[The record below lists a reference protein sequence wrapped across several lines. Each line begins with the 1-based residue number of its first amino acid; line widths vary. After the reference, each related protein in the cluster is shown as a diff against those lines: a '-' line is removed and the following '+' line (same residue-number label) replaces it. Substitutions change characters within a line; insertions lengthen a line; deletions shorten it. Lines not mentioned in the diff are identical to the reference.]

1 MLGKVLSMVLGG
13 ANNPWK
19 PKSQEQFDAMVA
31 DKDKIGN
38 YVEYAG
44 KTYRIE
50 AAHFEGAFKVGETYR
65 TVYFDTTKTP
75 YSYVGASDE
84 TTVFVE
90 GINKTLGIKYLMVD
104 DNRCSEDFFTIKLKR
119 GLVYAYYTDGTG
131 RAIIGVDK
139 NGYSAVYD
147 DGLVA
152 YSNKWY
158 TENMGEGGSVSFEED
173 FTPTMVLSS
182 LYTWNSYIAYPK
194 FVPQYARRYYPLSA
208 LSTPASA
215 SDIKKGKQAY
225 DETGSRITGTHEEPQ
240 NPWAPA
246 TEAEYK
252 KLLVPSNV
260 GNFFDYDN
268 KITRLKNLSVSDSLA
283 LGDSITGLY
292 FDTTKTP
299 TVPDFSSGYEEGNE
313 MRLKYLFKT
322 STMSEGPVPYCG
334 LFWYYAE
341 DAGKTFIALAYAA
354 SNGSIKYVYGAP
366 EADSEMTWL
375 LSMNE
380 GGDPTGFTLS
390 TAETIT
396 SLNSDTNWNGVYVF
410 KNKVVDVAE
419 YAEVG
424 GETTGAYTVKVIDYD
439 GTVLLEQKGN
449 AGDVIELPTAP
460 THDRLV
466 FQEWSASVAVSN
478 NKVTIADNDIMVGA
492 VYTTTSGKNEFDITL
507 TKVTGLSVTLNMDGT
522 KDWGDGTSDTETT
535 HTYTAYG
542 DYTILCDGTKMT
554 TSSSAGLFGQSS
566 NANNDYCTRLR
577 FAGVTSIGS
586 YACYKCYSLTS
597 ITIPNSVTSIGDY
610 AYYYCY
616 SLTSVTIPKGVTSIG
631 ANAFVGTFLTDIT
644 IPNSVTSIGDYAF
657 VGTSLTNITIP
668 NSVTSIGDYAFR
680 SCRSLTSITIP
691 SSVTSIRSSAF
702 RDCYSL
708 TSITIPSSV
717 TSIRDYACFN
727 CCSLTDITIPN
738 GVKSIGASAFKDCYS
753 LTNITIPNSVTSI
766 ESDAFSGCRSLTS
779 ITIPSSVKSIR
790 GYAFGF
796 CSSLTRCDFS
806 RHTSV
811 PTLVNTGTF
820 ANINAI
826 CKIIVPDNLYDRW
839 IAASNWSTYADY
851 IYKASEVQN

>member
-1 MLGKVLSMVLGG
+1 MLGKVLSVVMGS

-19 PKSQEQFDAMVA
+19 PTTQEEYNAMVA

-38 YVEYAG
+38 YVEYTG

-50 AAHFEGAFKVGETYR
+50 PEYFSGSFAVGDTYR

-131 RAIIGVDK
+131 RAIIDVDK
-139 NGYSAVYD
+139 NGYSPVYD
-147 DGLVA
+147 DGLIV

-158 TENMGEGGSVSFEED
+158 TEDMGEGGSVSFEED
-173 FTPTMVLSS
+173 FTPTTVLGS
-182 LYTWNSYIAYPK
+182 LYTWNGYIAYPK
-194 FVPQYARRYYPLSA
+194 FIPQYARRYYPLSA

-313 MRLKYLFKT
+313 LRLKYLFKT
-322 STMSEGPVPYCG
+322 STMSEGSVPYCG

-424 GETTGAYTVKVIDYD
+424 GETTGTYTVKVIDYD
-439 GTVLLEQKGN
+439 GTVLLEKKGN

-478 NKVTIADNDIMVGA
+478 NKVTITDNDIMVGA
-492 VYTTTSGKNEFDITL
+492 IYTTASGKNEFDITL
-507 TKVTGLSVTLNMDGT
+507 TKAVGLSVTLYMDGT
-522 KDWGDGTSDTETT
+522 KDWGDGTSDTATT
-535 HTYTAYG
+535 HTYMAYG
-542 DYTILCDGTKMT
+542 DYTIKCDGTTITREGM
-554 TSSSAGLFGQSS
+554 FGQSS
-566 NANNDYCTRLR
+566 SSLNYYLRKVRLAVIENIKERAFYDCYSLTNATLSNV
-577 FAGVTSIGS
+577 VTSIG
-586 YACYKCYSLTS
+586 YQAFYSCAKLTNV
-597 ITIPNSVTSIGDY
+597 TIPNSVTSIG
-610 AYYYCY
+610 AEVFEYCLELT
-616 SLTSVTIPKGVTSIG
+616 SITIPDGVTSVISRSTFLSCSGLTSVTIPDSVTSIGENAFNNCTGLTSVTVPGGVTSIG
-631 ANAFVGTFLTDIT
+631 ASAFRGCNGLTNINIPDSVTSIYNSAFYNCNKLTSITIPNNVTSITKEAFYSCAKLTNVT
-644 IPNSVTSIGDYAF
+644 IPNSVTSIGASAF
-657 VGTSLTNITIP
+657 FSCRRLISVTMGGG
-668 NSVTSIGDYAFR
+668 VTSIG
-680 SCRSLTSITIP
+680 
-691 SSVTSIRSSAF
+691 
-702 RDCYSL
+702 
-708 TSITIPSSV
+708 
-717 TSIRDYACFN
+717 N
-727 CCSLTDITIPN
+727 
-738 GVKSIGASAFKDCYS
+738 
-753 LTNITIPNSVTSI
+753 
-766 ESDAFSGCRSLTS
+766 DAFYGCS
-779 ITIPSSVKSIR
+779 IME
-790 GYAFGF
+790 YN
-796 CSSLTRCDFS
+796 FS
-806 RHTSV
+806 QSTSV
-811 PTLVNTGTF
+811 PTLGNSLG
-820 ANINAI
+820 INSI
-826 CKIIVPDNLYDRW
+826 GKIIVPDSLYDEW
-839 IAASNWSTYADY
+839 IAASNWSTYANY

>member
-1 MLGKVLSMVLGG
+1 MLGKVLSMVMGG

-19 PKSQEQFDAMVA
+19 PTTQEEYNAMVA

-50 AAHFEGAFKVGETYR
+50 AAYFEGAFKVGETYR

-131 RAIIGVDK
+131 RAIIDVDK

-147 DGLVA
+147 DGLIA
-152 YSNKWY
+152 YSNKWH

-173 FTPTMVLSS
+173 FTPTTVLSS

-194 FVPQYARRYYPLSA
+194 LVPQYARRYYPLSA

-268 KITRLKNLSVSDSLA
+268 KITRLKTLSVSDSLA

-299 TVPDFSSGYEEGNE
+299 TVPDFSSGYEGGNE

-322 STMSEGPVPYCG
+322 STMSEGPFPYCG

-439 GTVLLEQKGN
+439 GTVLLEKKGN
-449 AGDVIELPTAP
+449 AGDVIALPTAP

-492 VYTTTSGKNEFDITL
+492 VYTTASGQNEFDITL
-507 TKVTGLSVTLNMDGT
+507 TKVTGLSITLNMNGT
-522 KDWGDGTSDTETT
+522 KDWGDGTSDTATS
-535 HTYTAYG
+535 HIYTAYG
-542 DYTILCDGTKMT
+542 DYTIKCNGTTMT

-566 NANNDYCTRLR
+566 EAINYYCTRAR
-577 FAGVTSIGS
+577 FVGVTNIEQYAFQYCNSLTSVTIPHSVTKIGDNAFETCSALTSVTIPHSVTEIGS
-586 YACYKCYSLTS
+586 YAFQ
-597 ITIPNSVTSIGDY
+597 
-610 AYYYCY
+610 YCY
-616 SLTSVTIPKGVTSIG
+616 SLTSVTIPDGVTSTG
-631 ANAFVGTFLTDIT
+631 FRAFHYCSALTSVT
-644 IPNSVTSIGDYAF
+644 IPHSVTEID
-657 VGTSLTNITIP
+657 TSSFDT
-668 NSVTSIGDYAFR
+668 
-680 SCRSLTSITIP
+680 
-691 SSVTSIRSSAF
+691 
-702 RDCYSL
+702 CYSL
-708 TSITIPSSV
+708 TSVTIPHSV
-717 TSIRDYACFN
+717 TKIR
-727 CCSLTDITIPN
+727 S
-738 GVKSIGASAFKDCYS
+738 
-753 LTNITIPNSVTSI
+753 
-766 ESDAFSGCRSLTS
+766 
-779 ITIPSSVKSIR
+779 
-790 GYAFGF
+790 YAFQYCF
-796 CSSLTRCDFS
+796 SSTRYDFS
-806 RHTSV
+806 QHTSV
-811 PTLVNTGTF
+811 PTLSSTDAF
-820 ANINAI
+820 SNINAI
-826 CKIIVPDNLYDRW
+826 CKIIVPDSLYDEW

>member
-1 MLGKVLSMVLGG
+1 MLGKVLSMVIGG

-152 YSNKWY
+152 YSNKWH

-396 SLNSDTNWNGVYVF
+396 SLNSDTNWNGAYVF

-566 NANNDYCTRLR
+566 GANNDYCTRLI

-610 AYYYCY
+610 A
-616 SLTSVTIPKGVTSIG
+616 
-631 ANAFVGTFLTDIT
+631 
-644 IPNSVTSIGDYAF
+644 
-657 VGTSLTNITIP
+657 
-668 NSVTSIGDYAFR
+668 FR
-680 SCRSLTSITIP
+680 SCR
-691 SSVTSIRSSAF
+691 
-702 RDCYSL
+702 SL

-738 GVKSIGASAFKDCYS
+738 GVTSIGASAFKDCYS

-779 ITIPSSVKSIR
+779 ITIPSSVRSIR

-796 CSSLTRCDFS
+796 CYSLTRCDFS

>member
-1 MLGKVLSMVLGG
+1 MLGKVLSMVIGG

-131 RAIIGVDK
+131 GAIIGVDK

-152 YSNKWY
+152 YSNKWH

-182 LYTWNSYIAYPK
+182 LYTWNNYIAYPK
-194 FVPQYARRYYPLSA
+194 FVPQRARRYYPLSA

-283 LGDSITGLY
+283 VGDSITGLY

-322 STMSEGPVPYCG
+322 STMSEGLVPYCG
-334 LFWYYAE
+334 LFWYYVE
-341 DAGKTFIALAYAA
+341 DAGKPFIALAYAA
-354 SNGSIKYVYGAP
+354 SNGSIKHVYDAS
-366 EADSEMTWL
+366 EADSGMTWV

-390 TAETIT
+390 TAETIA
-396 SLNSDTNWNGVYVF
+396 SLNSDTNWNGLYVF

-466 FQEWSASVAVSN
+466 FQEWSASCPITDGKVVIDN
-478 NKVTIADNDIMVGA
+478 NNIMVGA
-492 VYTTTSGKNEFDITL
+492 VYTTASGQNEFDITL

-522 KDWGDGTSDTETT
+522 KDWGDGTSDTNTT
-535 HTYTAYG
+535 HTYTSYG
-542 DYTILCDGTKMT
+542 DYTIKCNGTMMT
-554 TSSSAGLFGQSS
+554 ISSSEGLFGQLS
-566 NANNDYCTRLR
+566 
-577 FAGVTSIGS
+577 
-586 YACYKCYSLTS
+586 
-597 ITIPNSVTSIGDY
+597 
-610 AYYYCY
+610 
-616 SLTSVTIPKGVTSIG
+616 
-631 ANAFVGTFLTDIT
+631 
-644 IPNSVTSIGDYAF
+644 
-657 VGTSLTNITIP
+657 
-668 NSVTSIGDYAFR
+668 
-680 SCRSLTSITIP
+680 
-691 SSVTSIRSSAF
+691 
-702 RDCYSL
+702 
-708 TSITIPSSV
+708 
-717 TSIRDYACFN
+717 
-727 CCSLTDITIPN
+727 
-738 GVKSIGASAFKDCYS
+738 GVKSYYCTKARFATVTNINETSMQYCYS
-753 LTNITIPNSVTSI
+753 LTNIVISNSVTSIEASAFSSCSSLTNVVIPNGVTYIGTNAFYYCYSLKSLVIPNSVTSI
-766 ESDAFSGCRSLTS
+766 EASTFSSCGSLTNVVISNGVTSIGGNAFSYCYSLKSLVIINGVTSIGSDAFYDCRSLM
-779 ITIPSSVKSIR
+779 K
-790 GYAFGF
+790 Y
-796 CSSLTRCDFS
+796 DFS
-806 RHTSV
+806 QCTAV
-811 PTLVNTGTF
+811 PTLSNTNAL
-820 ANINAI
+820 ANINNIA
-826 CKIIVPDNLYDRW
+826 KIIVPDSLYDEW

>member
-1 MLGKVLSMVLGG
+1 MLGKVLSMVIGG

-147 DGLVA
+147 DGLAV
-152 YSNKWY
+152 YLNKWH

-173 FTPTMVLSS
+173 FTPTMVLSN

-322 STMSEGPVPYCG
+322 STMSEGLVPYCG
-334 LFWYYAE
+334 LFWYYWDAE
-341 DAGKTFIALAYAA
+341 DAGKTFIDLAYAD

-366 EADSEMTWL
+366 EADSGMTWL

-566 NANNDYCTRLR
+566 GANNDYCTRLM

-610 AYYYCY
+610 A
-616 SLTSVTIPKGVTSIG
+616 
-631 ANAFVGTFLTDIT
+631 
-644 IPNSVTSIGDYAF
+644 
-657 VGTSLTNITIP
+657 
-668 NSVTSIGDYAFR
+668 
-680 SCRSLTSITIP
+680 
-691 SSVTSIRSSAF
+691 
-702 RDCYSL
+702 
-708 TSITIPSSV
+708 
-717 TSIRDYACFN
+717 
-727 CCSLTDITIPN
+727 
-738 GVKSIGASAFKDCYS
+738 
-753 LTNITIPNSVTSI
+753 
-766 ESDAFSGCRSLTS
+766 
-779 ITIPSSVKSIR
+779 
-790 GYAFGF
+790 FGF
-796 CSSLTRCDFS
+796 CYSLTRCDFS

>member
-1 MLGKVLSMVLGG
+1 MLGKVLSVVKGS

-19 PKSQEQFDAMVA
+19 PRTQEEYNAMVA
-31 DKDKIGN
+31 DKDKLGN

-50 AAHFEGAFKVGETYR
+50 PEYFSGSFAVGDTYR
-65 TVYFDTTKTP
+65 TVYFDTTKKP
-75 YSYVGASDE
+75 YSYAGASDE
-84 TTVFVE
+84 TIFVE
-90 GINKTLGIKYLMVD
+90 KINKTLGIKYLMAD
-104 DNRCSEDFFTIKLKR
+104 DNRCSEDFYTIKLKR
-119 GLVYAYYTDGTG
+119 GLVYAYYTDGTA

-139 NGYSAVYD
+139 NGYTVFYD
-147 DGLVA
+147 DRFVF

-158 TENMGEGGSVSFEED
+158 TEAMGEDGSVYFEED
-173 FTPTMVLSS
+173 FTPTTVFSNR
-182 LYTWNSYIAYPK
+182 YTWNSYIAYPK
-194 FVPQYARRYYPLSA
+194 FVPQHARRYYPLSA

-225 DETGSRITGTHEEPQ
+225 NETGSRITGTHEEPQ

-268 KITRLKNLSVSDSLA
+268 KITRLKNLSGSGSLA

-313 MRLKYLFKT
+313 VRLKYLFKT

-341 DAGKTFIALAYAA
+341 NAGKTFIALAYAA
-354 SNGSIKYVYGAP
+354 SNGSIEYVYGAP
-366 EADSEMTWL
+366 EAESEMTWL
-375 LSMNE
+375 LGINE

-439 GTVLLEQKGN
+439 GTVLLEKKGN

-466 FQEWSASVAVSN
+466 FQEWSASVAVSD
-478 NKVTIADNDIMVGA
+478 NKVTITDNDIMVGA
-492 VYTTTSGKNEFDITL
+492 VYTTASGQNEFDITL
-507 TKVTGLSVTLNMDGT
+507 TKVTGLSITLNMNGT

-566 NANNDYCTRLR
+566 GANNDYCTRLM

-668 NSVTSIGDYAFR
+668 N
-680 SCRSLTSITIP
+680 
-691 SSVTSIRSSAF
+691 
-702 RDCYSL
+702 
-708 TSITIPSSV
+708 
-717 TSIRDYACFN
+717 
-727 CCSLTDITIPN
+727 

-753 LTNITIPNSVTSI
+753 LMNITIPNSVTSI
-766 ESDAFSGCRSLTS
+766 ESDAFSGCR
-779 ITIPSSVKSIR
+779 
-790 GYAFGF
+790 
-796 CSSLTRCDFS
+796 SLTRCDFS

>member
-1 MLGKVLSMVLGG
+1 MLGKVLSVVMGS

-19 PKSQEQFDAMVA
+19 PTTQEEYNAMVA

-50 AAHFEGAFKVGETYR
+50 PEYFSGSFAVGDTYR

-131 RAIIGVDK
+131 RAIIDVDK

-152 YSNKWY
+152 YSNKWH

-341 DAGKTFIALAYAA
+341 DTGKTFIALAYAA

-566 NANNDYCTRLR
+566 GANNDYCTRLM

-657 VGTSLTNITIP
+657 VGTSLT
-668 NSVTSIGDYAFR
+668 
-680 SCRSLTSITIP
+680 
-691 SSVTSIRSSAF
+691 
-702 RDCYSL
+702 
-708 TSITIPSSV
+708 
-717 TSIRDYACFN
+717 
-727 CCSLTDITIPN
+727 DITIPN

-779 ITIPSSVKSIR
+779 ITIPSSVRSIR

-796 CSSLTRCDFS
+796 CYSLTRCDFS

-826 CKIIVPDNLYDRW
+826 CKIIVPDNLYERW

>member
-1 MLGKVLSMVLGG
+1 MLGKVLSVVMGS

-19 PKSQEQFDAMVA
+19 PTTQEEYNAMVA

-50 AAHFEGAFKVGETYR
+50 PEYFSGSFAVGDTYR

-131 RAIIGVDK
+131 RAIIDVDK
-139 NGYSAVYD
+139 NGYSPVYD
-147 DGLVA
+147 DGLIA

-158 TENMGEGGSVSFEED
+158 TEDMGEGGSVSFEED
-173 FTPTMVLSS
+173 FTPTTVLGS
-182 LYTWNSYIAYPK
+182 LYTWNGYIAYPK

-268 KITRLKNLSVSDSLA
+268 KITRLKTLSVSDSLA
-283 LGDSITGLY
+283 VGDSITGLY

-322 STMSEGPVPYCG
+322 STMSEGSVPYCG

-341 DAGKTFIALAYAA
+341 DAGKPFIALAYAA

-380 GGDPTGFTLS
+380 GGDSTGFTLS

-424 GETTGAYTVKVIDYD
+424 GGE
-439 GTVLLEQKGN
+439 N
-449 AGDVIELPTAP
+449 
-460 THDRLV
+460 RLNQY
-466 FQEWSASVAVSN
+466 FTKTLTE
-478 NKVTIADNDIMVGA
+478 VTEEDLVGA
-492 VYTTTSGKNEFDITL
+492 TMINARGFQSFEEL
-507 TKVTGLSVTLNMDGT
+507 TQV
-522 KDWGDGTSDTETT
+522 
-535 HTYTAYG
+535 A
-542 DYTILCDGTKMT
+542 
-554 TSSSAGLFGQSS
+554 
-566 NANNDYCTRLR
+566 
-577 FAGVTSIGS
+577 
-586 YACYKCYSLTS
+586 
-597 ITIPNSVTSIGDY
+597 IPNSVTYIGSS
-610 AYYYCY
+610 AFYYCKKLKDVTFANGVTQIEY
-616 SLTSVTIPKGVTSIG
+616 EAFKDCSALTSVELPNSLTILGTGAFNGCTGLKNVIISNNILYIADYVFNECSGLTNVVIPDSASYIG
-631 ANAFVGTFLTDIT
+631 EYSFSGCSGLTDVT
-644 IPNSVTSIGDYAF
+644 IGNGVKSIGDYAF
-657 VGTSLTNITIP
+657 NVCTILTNITIP
-668 NSVTSIGDYAFR
+668 DSVTSIGKYSFQ
-680 SCRSLTSITIP
+680 SCRGLINI
-691 SSVTSIRSSAF
+691 
-702 RDCYSL
+702 D
-708 TSITIPSSV
+708 
-717 TSIRDYACFN
+717 
-727 CCSLTDITIPN
+727 IPN
-738 GVKSIGASAFKDCYS
+738 NVADIGEAAFYGCVGLTRATIGNNIKSIGQYAFYNCEK
-753 LTNITIPNSVTSI
+753 LESI
-766 ESDAFSGCRSLTS
+766 AIFS
-779 ITIPSSVKSIR
+779 ITPPSLGKNVFLS
-790 GYAFGF
+790 ANA
-796 CSSLTRCDFS
+796 LT
-806 RHTSV
+806 T
-811 PTLVNTGTF
+811 
-820 ANINAI
+820 
-826 CKIIVPDNLYDRW
+826 IIVPKGSGNAYK
-839 IAASNWSTYADY
+839 AASGWSNYADK
-851 IYKASEVQN
+851 IVEAAN

>member
-1 MLGKVLSMVLGG
+1 MLGKVLSVVMGS

-19 PKSQEQFDAMVA
+19 PTTQEEYNAMVA

-50 AAHFEGAFKVGETYR
+50 PEYFSGSFAVGDTYR

-75 YSYVGASDE
+75 DSYMGASDE

-139 NGYSAVYD
+139 NDYLAVYD
-147 DGLVA
+147 DGLIA
-152 YSNKWY
+152 YSNKWH

-173 FTPTMVLSS
+173 FTPTTVLSS
-182 LYTWNSYIAYPK
+182 LCTWNSYIAYPK

-268 KITRLKNLSVSDSLA
+268 KITRLKTLSVSDSLA

-299 TVPDFSSGYEEGNE
+299 TVPDFSSDYEEGDYEEGNE

-334 LFWYYAE
+334 LFWYYIE
-341 DAGKTFIALAYAA
+341 DAGKPFIALAYAYAA
-354 SNGSIKYVYGAP
+354 SNGSIKYVYGEP
-366 EADSEMTWL
+366 EVDSEMTWL

-380 GGDPTGFTLS
+380 GRDPTGFTLS

-449 AGDVIELPTAP
+449 AGDVIALPTAP

-478 NKVTIADNDIMVGA
+478 NKVTIAYNDIMVGA

-566 NANNDYCTRLR
+566 EVINYYCTRAR
-577 FAGVTSIGS
+577 FVGVTNIEQYAFQYCNSLTSVTIPHSVTKIGDNAFETCSALTSVTIPHSVTEIGS
-586 YACYKCYSLTS
+586 YAFQ
-597 ITIPNSVTSIGDY
+597 
-610 AYYYCY
+610 YCY
-616 SLTSVTIPKGVTSIG
+616 SLTSVTIPDGVTSTG
-631 ANAFVGTFLTDIT
+631 FRAFHYCSALTNVIISD
-644 IPNSVTSIGDYAF
+644 SVTSID
-657 VGTSLTNITIP
+657 TSSFDT
-668 NSVTSIGDYAFR
+668 
-680 SCRSLTSITIP
+680 
-691 SSVTSIRSSAF
+691 
-702 RDCYSL
+702 CYSL
-708 TSITIPSSV
+708 TSVTIPHSV
-717 TSIRDYACFN
+717 TKIR
-727 CCSLTDITIPN
+727 S
-738 GVKSIGASAFKDCYS
+738 
-753 LTNITIPNSVTSI
+753 
-766 ESDAFSGCRSLTS
+766 
-779 ITIPSSVKSIR
+779 
-790 GYAFGF
+790 YAFQYCF
-796 CSSLTRCDFS
+796 SLTRYDFS
-806 RHTSV
+806 QHTSV
-811 PTLVNTGTF
+811 PTLSSTDAF
-820 ANINAI
+820 SNINAI
-826 CKIIVPDNLYDRW
+826 CKIIVPDSLYDEW

>member
-1 MLGKVLSMVLGG
+1 MLGKVLSVVMGS

-19 PKSQEQFDAMVA
+19 PTTQEEYNAMVA

-50 AAHFEGAFKVGETYR
+50 PEYFSGSFAVGDTYR

-131 RAIIGVDK
+131 RAIIDVDK

-147 DGLVA
+147 DGLIA

-158 TENMGEGGSVSFEED
+158 TEDMGEGGSVSFEED
-173 FTPTMVLSS
+173 FTPTTVLGS
-182 LYTWNSYIAYPK
+182 LYTWNGYIAYPK
-194 FVPQYARRYYPLSA
+194 FIPQYARRYYPLSA

-283 LGDSITGLY
+283 VGDSITGLY

-424 GETTGAYTVKVIDYD
+424 GGE
-439 GTVLLEQKGN
+439 N
-449 AGDVIELPTAP
+449 
-460 THDRLV
+460 RLNQY
-466 FQEWSASVAVSN
+466 FT
-478 NKVTIADNDIMVGA
+478 K
-492 VYTTTSGKNEFDITL
+492 TL
-507 TKVTGLSVTLNMDGT
+507 TEVTEEDLVGT
-522 KDWGDGTSDTETT
+522 TMINARE
-535 HTYTAYG
+535 
-542 DYTILCDGTKMT
+542 
-554 TSSSAGLFGQSS
+554 FQS
-566 NANNDYCTRLR
+566 
-577 FAGVTSIGS
+577 FEE
-586 YACYKCYSLTS
+586 LTQVA
-597 ITIPNSVTSIGDY
+597 IPNSVTYIGSS
-610 AYYYCY
+610 AFYYCKKLKDVTFANGVTQIEY
-616 SLTSVTIPKGVTSIG
+616 EAFKDCSALTSVELPNSLTTLGTGAFNGCTGLKNVIISNNILYIADYVFNKCSGLTNVVIPDSASYIG
-631 ANAFVGTFLTDIT
+631 KYSFSGCSGLTDVT
-644 IPNSVTSIGDYAF
+644 IGNGVKSIGDYAF
-657 VGTSLTNITIP
+657 NVCTILTNITIP
-668 NSVTSIGDYAFR
+668 DSVTSIGKYSFQ
-680 SCRSLTSITIP
+680 SCRGLINI
-691 SSVTSIRSSAF
+691 
-702 RDCYSL
+702 D
-708 TSITIPSSV
+708 
-717 TSIRDYACFN
+717 
-727 CCSLTDITIPN
+727 IPN
-738 GVKSIGASAFKDCYS
+738 NVADIGEAAFYGCVGLTRATIGNNIKSIGQYAFYNCEK
-753 LTNITIPNSVTSI
+753 LESI
-766 ESDAFSGCRSLTS
+766 AIFS
-779 ITIPSSVKSIR
+779 ITPPSLGKNVFLS
-790 GYAFGF
+790 ANA
-796 CSSLTRCDFS
+796 LT
-806 RHTSV
+806 T
-811 PTLVNTGTF
+811 
-820 ANINAI
+820 
-826 CKIIVPDNLYDRW
+826 IIVPKGSGNAYK
-839 IAASNWSTYADY
+839 AASGWSNYADK
-851 IYKASEVQN
+851 IVEAAN

>member
-1 MLGKVLSMVLGG
+1 MLGKVLSVVMGS

-19 PKSQEQFDAMVA
+19 PTTQEEYNAMVA

-50 AAHFEGAFKVGETYR
+50 PEYFSGSFAVGDTYR

-131 RAIIGVDK
+131 RAIIDVDK

-147 DGLVA
+147 DGLIV
-152 YSNKWY
+152 YLNKWH

-173 FTPTMVLSS
+173 FTPTTVLGS
-182 LYTWNSYIAYPK
+182 LYTWNGYIAYPK

-322 STMSEGPVPYCG
+322 STMSEGSVPYCG

-341 DAGKTFIALAYAA
+341 DAGKPFIALAYAA

-380 GGDPTGFTLS
+380 GGDSTGFTLS

-424 GETTGAYTVKVIDYD
+424 GGE
-439 GTVLLEQKGN
+439 N
-449 AGDVIELPTAP
+449 
-460 THDRLV
+460 RLNQY
-466 FQEWSASVAVSN
+466 FT
-478 NKVTIADNDIMVGA
+478 K
-492 VYTTTSGKNEFDITL
+492 TL
-507 TKVTGLSVTLNMDGT
+507 TEVTEEDLVGT
-522 KDWGDGTSDTETT
+522 TMINARE
-535 HTYTAYG
+535 
-542 DYTILCDGTKMT
+542 
-554 TSSSAGLFGQSS
+554 FQS
-566 NANNDYCTRLR
+566 
-577 FAGVTSIGS
+577 FEE
-586 YACYKCYSLTS
+586 LTQVA
-597 ITIPNSVTSIGDY
+597 IPNSVTYIGSS
-610 AYYYCY
+610 AFYYCKKLKDVTFANGVTQIEY
-616 SLTSVTIPKGVTSIG
+616 EAFKDCSALTSVELPNSLTTLGTGAFNGCTGLKNVIISNNILYIADYVFNKCSGLTNVVIPDSASYIG
-631 ANAFVGTFLTDIT
+631 KYSFSGCSGLTDVT
-644 IPNSVTSIGDYAF
+644 IGNGVKSIGDYAF
-657 VGTSLTNITIP
+657 NVCTILTNITIP
-668 NSVTSIGDYAFR
+668 DSVTSIGKYSFQ
-680 SCRSLTSITIP
+680 SCRGLINI
-691 SSVTSIRSSAF
+691 
-702 RDCYSL
+702 D
-708 TSITIPSSV
+708 
-717 TSIRDYACFN
+717 
-727 CCSLTDITIPN
+727 IPN
-738 GVKSIGASAFKDCYS
+738 NVADIGEAAFYGCVGLTRATIGNNIKSIGQYAFYNCEK
-753 LTNITIPNSVTSI
+753 LESI
-766 ESDAFSGCRSLTS
+766 AIFS
-779 ITIPSSVKSIR
+779 ITPPSLGKNVFLS
-790 GYAFGF
+790 ANA
-796 CSSLTRCDFS
+796 LT
-806 RHTSV
+806 T
-811 PTLVNTGTF
+811 
-820 ANINAI
+820 
-826 CKIIVPDNLYDRW
+826 IIVPKGSGNAYK
-839 IAASNWSTYADY
+839 AASGWSNYADK
-851 IYKASEVQN
+851 IVEAAN

>member
-1 MLGKVLSMVLGG
+1 MLGKVLSVVMGS

-19 PKSQEQFDAMVA
+19 PTTQEEYNAMVA

-50 AAHFEGAFKVGETYR
+50 PEYFSGSFAVGDTYR

-131 RAIIGVDK
+131 RAIIDVDK

-147 DGLVA
+147 DGLIV
-152 YSNKWY
+152 YSNKWH

-173 FTPTMVLSS
+173 FTPTTVLGS
-182 LYTWNSYIAYPK
+182 LYTWNGYIAYPK

-322 STMSEGPVPYCG
+322 STMSEGSVPYCG

-341 DAGKTFIALAYAA
+341 DAGKPFIALAYAA

-380 GGDPTGFTLS
+380 GGDSTGFTLS

-424 GETTGAYTVKVIDYD
+424 GGE
-439 GTVLLEQKGN
+439 N
-449 AGDVIELPTAP
+449 
-460 THDRLV
+460 RLNQY
-466 FQEWSASVAVSN
+466 FT
-478 NKVTIADNDIMVGA
+478 K
-492 VYTTTSGKNEFDITL
+492 TL
-507 TKVTGLSVTLNMDGT
+507 TEVTEEDLVGT
-522 KDWGDGTSDTETT
+522 TMINARE
-535 HTYTAYG
+535 
-542 DYTILCDGTKMT
+542 
-554 TSSSAGLFGQSS
+554 FQS
-566 NANNDYCTRLR
+566 
-577 FAGVTSIGS
+577 FEE
-586 YACYKCYSLTS
+586 LTQVA
-597 ITIPNSVTSIGDY
+597 IPNSVTYIGSS
-610 AYYYCY
+610 AFYYCKKLKDVTFANGVTQIEY
-616 SLTSVTIPKGVTSIG
+616 EAFKDCSALTSVELPNSLTTLGTGAFNGCTGLKNVIISNNILYIADYVFNKCSGLTNVVIPDSASYIG
-631 ANAFVGTFLTDIT
+631 KYSFSGCSGLTDVT
-644 IPNSVTSIGDYAF
+644 IGNGVKSIGDYAF
-657 VGTSLTNITIP
+657 NVCTILTNITIP
-668 NSVTSIGDYAFR
+668 DSVTSIGKYSFQ
-680 SCRSLTSITIP
+680 SCRGLINI
-691 SSVTSIRSSAF
+691 
-702 RDCYSL
+702 D
-708 TSITIPSSV
+708 
-717 TSIRDYACFN
+717 
-727 CCSLTDITIPN
+727 IPN
-738 GVKSIGASAFKDCYS
+738 NVADIGEAAFYGCVGLTRATIGNNIKSIGQYAFYNCEK
-753 LTNITIPNSVTSI
+753 LESI
-766 ESDAFSGCRSLTS
+766 AIFS
-779 ITIPSSVKSIR
+779 ITPPSLGKNVFLS
-790 GYAFGF
+790 ANA
-796 CSSLTRCDFS
+796 LT
-806 RHTSV
+806 T
-811 PTLVNTGTF
+811 
-820 ANINAI
+820 
-826 CKIIVPDNLYDRW
+826 IIVPKGSGNAYK
-839 IAASNWSTYADY
+839 AASGWSNYADK
-851 IYKASEVQN
+851 IVEAAN

>member
-1 MLGKVLSMVLGG
+1 MLGKVLSVVMGS

-19 PKSQEQFDAMVA
+19 PTTQEEYNAMVA

-50 AAHFEGAFKVGETYR
+50 PEYFSGSFAVGDTYR

-75 YSYVGASDE
+75 YSYVGAADE

-119 GLVYAYYTDGTG
+119 GLAYAYYTDGTG
-131 RAIIGVDK
+131 RAIIDVDK
-139 NGYSAVYD
+139 NGYSPVYD
-147 DGLVA
+147 DGLIA

-158 TENMGEGGSVSFEED
+158 TEDMGEGGSVSFEED
-173 FTPTMVLSS
+173 FTPTTVLGS
-182 LYTWNSYIAYPK
+182 LYTWNGYIAYPK
-194 FVPQYARRYYPLSA
+194 FIPQYARRYYPLSA

-268 KITRLKNLSVSDSLA
+268 KITRLKTLSVSDSLA

-334 LFWYYAE
+334 LFWYYVE
-341 DAGKTFIALAYAA
+341 DAGKTFIALGYAA

-366 EADSEMTWL
+366 EVDSEMTWL

-424 GETTGAYTVKVIDYD
+424 GGE
-439 GTVLLEQKGN
+439 N
-449 AGDVIELPTAP
+449 
-460 THDRLV
+460 RLNQY
-466 FQEWSASVAVSN
+466 FTKTLTE
-478 NKVTIADNDIMVGA
+478 VTEEDLVGA
-492 VYTTTSGKNEFDITL
+492 TMINEHEFQSFKEL
-507 TKVTGLSVTLNMDGT
+507 TQV
-522 KDWGDGTSDTETT
+522 
-535 HTYTAYG
+535 A
-542 DYTILCDGTKMT
+542 
-554 TSSSAGLFGQSS
+554 
-566 NANNDYCTRLR
+566 
-577 FAGVTSIGS
+577 
-586 YACYKCYSLTS
+586 
-597 ITIPNSVTSIGDY
+597 IPNSVTYIGSS
-610 AYYYCY
+610 AFYYCKKLKDVTFANGVTQIEY
-616 SLTSVTIPKGVTSIG
+616 EAFKDCSALTSVELPNSLTTLGTGAFNGCTGLKNVIISNNILYIADYVFNKCSGLTNVVIPDSASYIG
-631 ANAFVGTFLTDIT
+631 KYSFSGCSGLTDVT
-644 IPNSVTSIGDYAF
+644 IGNGVKSIGDYAF
-657 VGTSLTNITIP
+657 NVCTILTNITIP
-668 NSVTSIGDYAFR
+668 DSVTSIGKYSFQ
-680 SCRSLTSITIP
+680 SCRGLINI
-691 SSVTSIRSSAF
+691 
-702 RDCYSL
+702 D
-708 TSITIPSSV
+708 
-717 TSIRDYACFN
+717 
-727 CCSLTDITIPN
+727 IPN
-738 GVKSIGASAFKDCYS
+738 NVADIGEAAFYGCVGLTRATIGNNIKSIGQYAFYNCEK
-753 LTNITIPNSVTSI
+753 LESI
-766 ESDAFSGCRSLTS
+766 AIFS
-779 ITIPSSVKSIR
+779 ITPPSLGKNVFLS
-790 GYAFGF
+790 ANA
-796 CSSLTRCDFS
+796 LT
-806 RHTSV
+806 T
-811 PTLVNTGTF
+811 
-820 ANINAI
+820 
-826 CKIIVPDNLYDRW
+826 IIVPKGSGNAYK
-839 IAASNWSTYADY
+839 AASGWSNYADK
-851 IYKASEVQN
+851 IVEATN

>member
-1 MLGKVLSMVLGG
+1 MLGKVLSVVMGS

-19 PKSQEQFDAMVA
+19 PTTQEEYNAMVA

-50 AAHFEGAFKVGETYR
+50 PEYFSGSFAVGDTYR

-131 RAIIGVDK
+131 RAIIDVDK

-152 YSNKWY
+152 YSNKWH

-173 FTPTMVLSS
+173 FTPTTVLSS

-194 FVPQYARRYYPLSA
+194 FVPQHARRYYPLSA

-268 KITRLKNLSVSDSLA
+268 KITRLKTLSVSDSLA

-341 DAGKTFIALAYAA
+341 DAGKTFIALAYAD

-439 GTVLLEQKGN
+439 GTVLLEKKGN

-466 FQEWSASVAVSN
+466 FQEWSASVAVSD
-478 NKVTIADNDIMVGA
+478 NKVTITDNDIMVGA
-492 VYTTTSGKNEFDITL
+492 VYTTASGQNEFDITL
-507 TKVTGLSVTLNMDGT
+507 TKVTGLSITLNMNGT
-522 KDWGDGTSDTETT
+522 KDWGDGASDTETT

-554 TSSSAGLFGQSS
+554 TSDSSGLFGQS
-566 NANNDYCTRLR
+566 NVVNYYCT
-577 FAGVTSIGS
+577 FARIATKINIGNYAFNNCHSLKNVTISNDALNIGEYVFRACRVLMTIVVPTSVTSIGIGAFALCS
-586 YACYKCYSLTS
+586 SLTQVIIPNNVTQINTSTFATCLCLTSVILPSSVTRIGKYAFSSCYSLKN
-597 ITIPNSVTSIGDY
+597 IIIPNSVTNIDSQ
-610 AYYYCY
+610 
-616 SLTSVTIPKGVTSIG
+616 
-631 ANAFVGTFLTDIT
+631 AFLDCTV
-644 IPNSVTSIGDYAF
+644 
-657 VGTSLTNITIP
+657 LTNIVVP
-668 NSVTSIGDYAFR
+668 KNVTKINTAMFVRCYA
-680 SCRSLTSITIP
+680 LM
-691 SSVTSIRSSAF
+691 
-702 RDCYSL
+702 
-708 TSITIPSSV
+708 
-717 TSIRDYACFN
+717 
-727 CCSLTDITIPN
+727 
-738 GVKSIGASAFKDCYS
+738 
-753 LTNITIPNSVTSI
+753 
-766 ESDAFSGCRSLTS
+766 
-779 ITIPSSVKSIR
+779 
-790 GYAFGF
+790 
-796 CSSLTRCDFS
+796 RCDFS
-806 RHTSV
+806 QHTAV
-811 PTLVNTGTF
+811 PTLANTDAF
-820 ANINAI
+820 SAINAI
-826 CKIIVPDNLYDRW
+826 CKIIVPDSLYDEW

>member
-1 MLGKVLSMVLGG
+1 MLGKVLSVVMGS

-19 PKSQEQFDAMVA
+19 PTTQEEYNAMVA

-50 AAHFEGAFKVGETYR
+50 PEYFSGSFAVGDTSR

-131 RAIIGVDK
+131 RAIIYVDK

-147 DGLVA
+147 DGLIA
-152 YSNKWY
+152 YSNKWH

-173 FTPTMVLSS
+173 FTPTTVLGS
-182 LYTWNSYIAYPK
+182 LYTWNGYIAYPK

-268 KITRLKNLSVSDSLA
+268 KITRLKTLSVSDSLA

-299 TVPDFSSGYEEGNE
+299 TVPDFSSGYEEWNE

-322 STMSEGPVPYCG
+322 STMSEGSVPYCG
-334 LFWYYAE
+334 LFWYYVE
-341 DAGKTFIALAYAA
+341 VAGKPFIALAYAA

-380 GGDPTGFTLS
+380 GGDSTGFTLS

-424 GETTGAYTVKVIDYD
+424 GGENRLNQYFTKTLTEVTEEDLVGATMINAHGFRSFEELTQVAIPNSVTYIASYAFYYCKKLKDVTFANGVTQIDD
-439 GTVLLEQKGN
+439 EAFKDCSALTSV
-449 AGDVIELPTAP
+449 ELPNSLTILGA
-460 THDRLV
+460 RV
-466 FQEWSASVAVSN
+466 FDGCTGLKNVIISNNILYIADYVFSKCSGLTNVVIPDSASYIGKYSFSGCSGLTD
-478 NKVTIADNDIMVGA
+478 VTIGN
-492 VYTTTSGKNEFDITL
+492 
-507 TKVTGLSVTLNMDGT
+507 
-522 KDWGDGTSDTETT
+522 
-535 HTYTAYG
+535 
-542 DYTILCDGTKMT
+542 
-554 TSSSAGLFGQSS
+554 
-566 NANNDYCTRLR
+566 
-577 FAGVTSIGS
+577 GVTSIGEAAF
-586 YACYKCYSLTS
+586 YGCVGLTRA
-597 ITIPNSVTSIGDY
+597 TIGN
-610 AYYYCY
+610 
-616 SLTSVTIPKGVTSIG
+616 
-631 ANAFVGTFLTDIT
+631 
-644 IPNSVTSIGDYAF
+644 
-657 VGTSLTNITIP
+657 NI
-668 NSVTSIGDYAFR
+668 
-680 SCRSLTSITIP
+680 
-691 SSVTSIRSSAF
+691 
-702 RDCYSL
+702 
-708 TSITIPSSV
+708 
-717 TSIRDYACFN
+717 
-727 CCSLTDITIPN
+727 
-738 GVKSIGASAFKDCYS
+738 KSIGQYAFYNCEK
-753 LTNITIPNSVTSI
+753 LESI
-766 ESDAFSGCRSLTS
+766 AIFS
-779 ITIPSSVKSIR
+779 ITPPSLGENVFLS
-790 GYAFGF
+790 ANA
-796 CSSLTRCDFS
+796 LT
-806 RHTSV
+806 T
-811 PTLVNTGTF
+811 
-820 ANINAI
+820 
-826 CKIIVPDNLYDRW
+826 IIVPKGSGNAYK
-839 IAASNWSTYADY
+839 AASGWSNYADK
-851 IYKASEVQN
+851 IVEAAN

>member
-1 MLGKVLSMVLGG
+1 MLGKVLSVVMGS

-19 PKSQEQFDAMVA
+19 PTTQEEYNAMVA

-131 RAIIGVDK
+131 RAIIDVDK

-152 YSNKWY
+152 YSNKWH

-268 KITRLKNLSVSDSLA
+268 KITRLKTLSVSDSLA
-283 LGDSITGLY
+283 VGDSITGLY

-366 EADSEMTWL
+366 EADSGMTWL

-424 GETTGAYTVKVIDYD
+424 GGE
-439 GTVLLEQKGN
+439 N
-449 AGDVIELPTAP
+449 
-460 THDRLV
+460 RLNQY
-466 FQEWSASVAVSN
+466 FTKTLTE
-478 NKVTIADNDIMVGA
+478 VTEEDLVGA
-492 VYTTTSGKNEFDITL
+492 TMINEHEFQSFKEL
-507 TKVTGLSVTLNMDGT
+507 TQV
-522 KDWGDGTSDTETT
+522 
-535 HTYTAYG
+535 A
-542 DYTILCDGTKMT
+542 
-554 TSSSAGLFGQSS
+554 
-566 NANNDYCTRLR
+566 
-577 FAGVTSIGS
+577 
-586 YACYKCYSLTS
+586 
-597 ITIPNSVTSIGDY
+597 IPNSVTYIGSS
-610 AYYYCY
+610 AFYYCKKLKDVTFANGVTQIEY
-616 SLTSVTIPKGVTSIG
+616 EAFKDCSALTSVELPNSLTTLGTGAFNGCTGLKNVIISNNILYIADYVFNKCSGLTNVVIPDSASYIG
-631 ANAFVGTFLTDIT
+631 KYSFSGCSGLTDVT
-644 IPNSVTSIGDYAF
+644 IGNGVKSIGDYAF
-657 VGTSLTNITIP
+657 NVCTILTNITIP
-668 NSVTSIGDYAFR
+668 DSVTSIGKYSFQ
-680 SCRSLTSITIP
+680 SCRGLINI
-691 SSVTSIRSSAF
+691 
-702 RDCYSL
+702 D
-708 TSITIPSSV
+708 
-717 TSIRDYACFN
+717 
-727 CCSLTDITIPN
+727 IPN
-738 GVKSIGASAFKDCYS
+738 NVADIGEAAFYGCVGLTRATIGNNIKSIGQYAFYNCEK
-753 LTNITIPNSVTSI
+753 LESI
-766 ESDAFSGCRSLTS
+766 AIFS
-779 ITIPSSVKSIR
+779 ITPPSLGENVFLS
-790 GYAFGF
+790 ANA
-796 CSSLTRCDFS
+796 LT
-806 RHTSV
+806 T
-811 PTLVNTGTF
+811 
-820 ANINAI
+820 
-826 CKIIVPDNLYDRW
+826 IIVPKGSGNAYK
-839 IAASNWSTYADY
+839 AASGWSNYADK
-851 IYKASEVQN
+851 IVEAAN

>member
-1 MLGKVLSMVLGG
+1 MLGKVLSMVMGG

-19 PKSQEQFDAMVA
+19 PKSQEQFDEMVA

-50 AAHFEGAFKVGETYR
+50 PEYFSGSFAVGDTYR

-152 YSNKWY
+152 YSNKWH

-322 STMSEGPVPYCG
+322 STMSEGLVPYCG

-366 EADSEMTWL
+366 EADSGMTWL

-439 GTVLLEQKGN
+439 GTVLLEKKGN

-466 FQEWSASVAVSN
+466 FQEWSASVAVSD

-492 VYTTTSGKNEFDITL
+492 VYTTASGQNEFDITL
-507 TKVTGLSVTLNMDGT
+507 TKVTGLSITLNMNGT
-522 KDWGDGTSDTETT
+522 KDWGDGTSDTATS

-542 DYTILCDGTKMT
+542 NYMILCDGTTMT
-554 TSSSAGLFGQSS
+554 TSDSSGLFGQS
-566 NANNDYCTRLR
+566 NVVNYYCT
-577 FAGVTSIGS
+577 FARIATKINIGNYAFHNCHSLKNVTISNDALNIGEYVFRACRVLMAIVVPTSVTSIGIGAFALCS
-586 YACYKCYSLTS
+586 SLTQVIIPNNVTQINTSTFATCLCLTSVILPSSVTRIGKYAFSSCYSLKN
-597 ITIPNSVTSIGDY
+597 IIIPNSVTNIDSQ
-610 AYYYCY
+610 
-616 SLTSVTIPKGVTSIG
+616 
-631 ANAFVGTFLTDIT
+631 AFLDCTV
-644 IPNSVTSIGDYAF
+644 
-657 VGTSLTNITIP
+657 LTNIVVP
-668 NSVTSIGDYAFR
+668 KNVTKINTAMFVRCYA
-680 SCRSLTSITIP
+680 LM
-691 SSVTSIRSSAF
+691 
-702 RDCYSL
+702 
-708 TSITIPSSV
+708 
-717 TSIRDYACFN
+717 
-727 CCSLTDITIPN
+727 
-738 GVKSIGASAFKDCYS
+738 
-753 LTNITIPNSVTSI
+753 
-766 ESDAFSGCRSLTS
+766 
-779 ITIPSSVKSIR
+779 
-790 GYAFGF
+790 
-796 CSSLTRCDFS
+796 RCDFS
-806 RHTSV
+806 QHTAV
-811 PTLVNTGTF
+811 PTLANTDAF
-820 ANINAI
+820 SAINAI
-826 CKIIVPDNLYDRW
+826 CKIIVPDSLYDEW

>member
-1 MLGKVLSMVLGG
+1 MLGKVLSMVMGG

-19 PKSQEQFDAMVA
+19 PTTQEEYNAMVA

-65 TVYFDTTKTP
+65 TVYFDATKTP

-147 DGLVA
+147 DGLIA
-152 YSNKWY
+152 YSNKWH

-173 FTPTMVLSS
+173 FTPTTVLSS

-283 LGDSITGLY
+283 VGDSITGLY

-424 GETTGAYTVKVIDYD
+424 GGE
-439 GTVLLEQKGN
+439 N
-449 AGDVIELPTAP
+449 
-460 THDRLV
+460 RLNQY
-466 FQEWSASVAVSN
+466 FT
-478 NKVTIADNDIMVGA
+478 K
-492 VYTTTSGKNEFDITL
+492 TL
-507 TKVTGLSVTLNMDGT
+507 TEVTEEDLVGT
-522 KDWGDGTSDTETT
+522 TMINARE
-535 HTYTAYG
+535 
-542 DYTILCDGTKMT
+542 
-554 TSSSAGLFGQSS
+554 FQS
-566 NANNDYCTRLR
+566 
-577 FAGVTSIGS
+577 FEE
-586 YACYKCYSLTS
+586 LTQVA
-597 ITIPNSVTSIGDY
+597 IPNSVTYIGNS
-610 AYYYCY
+610 AFYYCKKLKDVTFANGVTQIEY
-616 SLTSVTIPKGVTSIG
+616 EAFKDCSALTSVELPNSLTTLGTGAFNGCTGLKNVIISNNILYIADYVFNKCSGLTNVVIPDSASYIG
-631 ANAFVGTFLTDIT
+631 KYSFSGCSGLTDVT
-644 IPNSVTSIGDYAF
+644 IGNGVKSIGDYAF
-657 VGTSLTNITIP
+657 NVCTILTNITIP
-668 NSVTSIGDYAFR
+668 DSVTSIGKYSFQ
-680 SCRSLTSITIP
+680 SCRGLINI
-691 SSVTSIRSSAF
+691 
-702 RDCYSL
+702 D
-708 TSITIPSSV
+708 
-717 TSIRDYACFN
+717 
-727 CCSLTDITIPN
+727 IPN
-738 GVKSIGASAFKDCYS
+738 NVADIGEAAFYGCVGLTRATIGNNIKSIGQYAFYNCEK
-753 LTNITIPNSVTSI
+753 LESI
-766 ESDAFSGCRSLTS
+766 AIFS
-779 ITIPSSVKSIR
+779 ITPPSLGKNVFLS
-790 GYAFGF
+790 ANA
-796 CSSLTRCDFS
+796 LT
-806 RHTSV
+806 T
-811 PTLVNTGTF
+811 
-820 ANINAI
+820 
-826 CKIIVPDNLYDRW
+826 IIVPKGSGNAYK
-839 IAASNWSTYADY
+839 AASGWSNYADK
-851 IYKASEVQN
+851 IVEAAN

>member
-1 MLGKVLSMVLGG
+1 MLGKVLSVVMGS

-19 PKSQEQFDAMVA
+19 PTTQEEYNAMVA

-50 AAHFEGAFKVGETYR
+50 PEYFSGSFAVGDTYR
-65 TVYFDTTKTP
+65 TIYFDTTKTP

-131 RAIIGVDK
+131 RAIIDVDK

-152 YSNKWY
+152 YSNKWH

-173 FTPTMVLSS
+173 FTPTTVLSS

-194 FVPQYARRYYPLSA
+194 FVPQHARRYYPLSA

-268 KITRLKNLSVSDSLA
+268 KITRLKTLSVSDSLA

-396 SLNSDTNWNGVYVF
+396 SFNSDTNWNGVYVF

-424 GETTGAYTVKVIDYD
+424 GETTGTYTVKVIDYD
-439 GTVLLEQKGN
+439 GTVLIEKKGN

-478 NKVTIADNDIMVGA
+478 NKVTITNNDIIVGA

-522 KDWGDGTSDTETT
+522 KDWGDGTSDTETS
-535 HTYTAYG
+535 HTYTTYG
-542 DYTILCDGTKMT
+542 DYTIKCDGTTMT
-554 TSSSAGLFGQSS
+554 TSSISGLFGQIS
-566 NANNDYCTRLR
+566 NKINYYCTEAR
-577 FAGVTSIGS
+577 FAT
-586 YACYKCYSLTS
+586 
-597 ITIPNSVTSIGDY
+597 
-610 AYYYCY
+610 
-616 SLTSVTIPKGVTSIG
+616 
-631 ANAFVGTFLTDIT
+631 
-644 IPNSVTSIGDYAF
+644 
-657 VGTSLTNITIP
+657 
-668 NSVTSIGDYAFR
+668 VTSIGDYAFR
-680 SCRSLTSITIP
+680 SCYSLTNVVIPNSVTSIGTYAFRSCCSLTNVVIPNGVTTIQSSAISYCYSLTSVVIPNGVTSIGTYTFQYCHSLTNIVIP
-691 SSVTSIRSSAF
+691 SSVTSIGSNAFYACYTLTKYDFSQCTAIPTLSATSAF
-702 RDCYSL
+702 
-708 TSITIPSSV
+708 
-717 TSIRDYACFN
+717 
-727 CCSLTDITIPN
+727 TDIN
-738 GVKSIGASAFKDCYS
+738 G
-753 LTNITIPNSVTSI
+753 
-766 ESDAFSGCRSLTS
+766 
-779 ITIPSSVKSIR
+779 
-790 GYAFGF
+790 
-796 CSSLTRCDFS
+796 
-806 RHTSV
+806 
-811 PTLVNTGTF
+811 
-820 ANINAI
+820 I
-826 CKIIVPDNLYDRW
+826 CKIIVPDSLYDEW
-839 IAASNWSTYADY
+839 IAASNWSTYANY

>member
-1 MLGKVLSMVLGG
+1 MLGKVLSVVMGS

-19 PKSQEQFDAMVA
+19 PTTQEEYNAMVA

-131 RAIIGVDK
+131 RAIIDVDK

-147 DGLVA
+147 DGLIA
-152 YSNKWY
+152 YSNKWH

-173 FTPTMVLSS
+173 FTPTTVLGS
-182 LYTWNSYIAYPK
+182 LYTWNGYIAYPK
-194 FVPQYARRYYPLSA
+194 FIPQYARRYYPLSA

-268 KITRLKNLSVSDSLA
+268 KITRLKTLSVSDSLA

-366 EADSEMTWL
+366 EANSEMTWL

-449 AGDVIELPTAP
+449 AGDVIALPTAP

-466 FQEWSASVAVSN
+466 FQEWSASAAVSD
-478 NKVTIADNDIMVGA
+478 NKVTITDNDIMVGA
-492 VYTTTSGKNEFDITL
+492 IYTTASGKNEFDITL
-507 TKVTGLSVTLNMDGT
+507 TKSTKLSVTLNMDGA
-522 KDWGDGTSDTETT
+522 KDWGDGTSDTKTT

-542 DYTILCDGTKMT
+542 NYMILCDGTTMT
-554 TSSSAGLFGQSS
+554 TSSSAGLFGQSRGPS
-566 NANNDYCTRLR
+566 FYCIAVR
-577 FAGVTSIGS
+577 FASVTNIGN
-586 YACYKCYSLTS
+586 YAFSNCISLKS
-597 ITIPNSVTSIGDY
+597 ITIPNSVTSIGDS
-610 AYYYCY
+610 ALSSCD
-616 SLTSVTIPKGVTSIG
+616 SLTNII
-631 ANAFVGTFLTDIT
+631 
-644 IPNSVTSIGDYAF
+644 IPNSVTSIGDSALSYCYP
-657 VGTSLTNITIP
+657 LTNIIIP
-668 NSVTSIGDYAFR
+668 NSVTNIGNYAF
-680 SCRSLTSITIP
+680 SGCYSLKSITIP
-691 SSVTSIRSSAF
+691 NN
-702 RDCYSL
+702 
-708 TSITIPSSV
+708 V
-717 TSIRDYACFN
+717 TSIRDSMFEN
-727 CCSLTDITIPN
+727 CYILI
-738 GVKSIGASAFKDCYS
+738 KY
-753 LTNITIPNSVTSI
+753 
-766 ESDAFSGCRSLTS
+766 
-779 ITIPSSVKSIR
+779 
-790 GYAFGF
+790 
-796 CSSLTRCDFS
+796 DFS
-806 RHTSV
+806 QHTSV
-811 PTLVNTGTF
+811 PTLSSTSAF
-820 ANINAI
+820 SNINGI
-826 CKIIVPDNLYDRW
+826 CKIIVPDNLYDEWR
-839 IAASNWSTYADY
+839 AASNWSRYSNY

>member
-1 MLGKVLSMVLGG
+1 MLGKVLSVVMGS

-19 PKSQEQFDAMVA
+19 PTTQEEYNAMVA

-50 AAHFEGAFKVGETYR
+50 PEYFSGSFAVGDTYR

-131 RAIIGVDK
+131 RAIIDVDK

-147 DGLVA
+147 DGLIA

-158 TENMGEGGSVSFEED
+158 TEDMGEGGSVSFEED
-173 FTPTMVLSS
+173 FTPTTVLGS
-182 LYTWNSYIAYPK
+182 LYTWNGYIAYPK
-194 FVPQYARRYYPLSA
+194 FIPQYARRYYPLSA

-366 EADSEMTWL
+366 EVNSEMTWL

-439 GTVLLEQKGN
+439 GTVLLEKKGN

-478 NKVTIADNDIMVGA
+478 NKVTITDNDIIVGA

-507 TKVTGLSVTLNMDGT
+507 TKAVGLSVTLYMDGT
-522 KDWGDGTSDTETT
+522 KDWGDGTSDTATT

-542 DYTILCDGTKMT
+542 DYTIKCDGTTITREGM
-554 TSSSAGLFGQSS
+554 FGQSS
-566 NANNDYCTRLR
+566 SSLNYYLRKVRLAVIENIKERAFYDCYSLTNATLSNV
-577 FAGVTSIGS
+577 VTSIG
-586 YACYKCYSLTS
+586 YQAFYSCAKLTNV
-597 ITIPNSVTSIGDY
+597 TIPNSVTSIG
-610 AYYYCY
+610 AEVFEYCLELT
-616 SLTSVTIPKGVTSIG
+616 SITIPDGVTRVISRCTFLSCSGLTSVTIPDSVTSIG
-631 ANAFVGTFLTDIT
+631 DSAFSGCSGLTSVTIPDSVTSIGNSAFRGCNGLTNINIPDSVTSIYNSAFYNCNKLTSITIPNNVTSITKEAFYGCAKLTNVT
-644 IPNSVTSIGDYAF
+644 IPNSVTSIGASAF
-657 VGTSLTNITIP
+657 FSCRRLISVTMGGG
-668 NSVTSIGDYAFR
+668 VTSIG
-680 SCRSLTSITIP
+680 
-691 SSVTSIRSSAF
+691 
-702 RDCYSL
+702 
-708 TSITIPSSV
+708 
-717 TSIRDYACFN
+717 N
-727 CCSLTDITIPN
+727 
-738 GVKSIGASAFKDCYS
+738 
-753 LTNITIPNSVTSI
+753 
-766 ESDAFSGCRSLTS
+766 DAFYGCS
-779 ITIPSSVKSIR
+779 IME
-790 GYAFGF
+790 YN
-796 CSSLTRCDFS
+796 FS
-806 RHTSV
+806 QSTSV
-811 PTLVNTGTF
+811 PTLGNSLG
-820 ANINAI
+820 INSI
-826 CKIIVPDNLYDRW
+826 GKIIVPDSLYDEW

>member
-1 MLGKVLSMVLGG
+1 MLGKVLSMVIGG

-31 DKDKIGN
+31 DKDKVGN
-38 YVEYAG
+38 YIEYAG

-90 GINKTLGIKYLMVD
+90 GINKTLGVKYLMVD

-131 RAIIGVDK
+131 RAIIDVDK

-147 DGLVA
+147 DGLIA
-152 YSNKWY
+152 YSNKWH

-173 FTPTMVLSS
+173 FTPTTVLGS
-182 LYTWNSYIAYPK
+182 LYTWNGYIAYPK

-268 KITRLKNLSVSDSLA
+268 KITRLKTLSVSDSLA

-366 EADSEMTWL
+366 EANSEMTWL

-439 GTVLLEQKGN
+439 GTVLLEEKGN

-478 NKVTIADNDIMVGA
+478 NKVTITDNDIIVGA

-507 TKVTGLSVTLNMDGT
+507 TKVTGLSVTLNMNGT
-522 KDWGDGTSDTETT
+522 KDWGDGTSDTETI
-535 HTYTAYG
+535 HTYTLYG
-542 DYTILCDGTKMT
+542 DYTILCDGTAMT
-554 TSSSAGLFGQSS
+554 TSDSSGLFGQS
-566 NANNDYCTRLR
+566 NVLNYYCT
-577 FAGVTSIGS
+577 FARIATKINIGKFAFHNCYSLKNVTISNDALNIGEYVFKACRVLMTIVVPTSVTSIGIGAFALCS
-586 YACYKCYSLTS
+586 SLTQVIIPNNVTEINIS
-597 ITIPNSVTSIGDY
+597 TFATCLCLTSVILPNSVTSIGKY
-610 AYYYCY
+610 AFSSCY
-616 SLTSVTIPKGVTSIG
+616 SLKNII
-631 ANAFVGTFLTDIT
+631 
-644 IPNSVTSIGDYAF
+644 IPNSVTNIGSQVFIDCA
-657 VGTSLTNITIP
+657 VLTNIVVP
-668 NSVTSIGDYAFR
+668 NNVTKINAAMFVRCYA
-680 SCRSLTSITIP
+680 LM
-691 SSVTSIRSSAF
+691 
-702 RDCYSL
+702 
-708 TSITIPSSV
+708 
-717 TSIRDYACFN
+717 
-727 CCSLTDITIPN
+727 
-738 GVKSIGASAFKDCYS
+738 
-753 LTNITIPNSVTSI
+753 
-766 ESDAFSGCRSLTS
+766 
-779 ITIPSSVKSIR
+779 
-790 GYAFGF
+790 
-796 CSSLTRCDFS
+796 RCDFS
-806 RHTSV
+806 QHTAV
-811 PTLVNTGTF
+811 PTLANTDAFST
-820 ANINAI
+820 INAI
-826 CKIIVPDNLYDRW
+826 CRIIVPDSLYDEW

>member
-1 MLGKVLSMVLGG
+1 MLGKVLSVVTGS

-19 PKSQEQFDAMVA
+19 PTTQEEYNAMVA

-90 GINKTLGIKYLMVD
+90 WINKTLGIKYLMVD

-131 RAIIGVDK
+131 RAIIDVDK

-147 DGLVA
+147 DGLIA
-152 YSNKWY
+152 YSNKWH

-173 FTPTMVLSS
+173 FTPTTVLSS

-268 KITRLKNLSVSDSLA
+268 KITRLKTLSVSDSLA

-299 TVPDFSSGYEEGNE
+299 TVPDFSSGYEGGNE

-334 LFWYYAE
+334 LFWYYAD
-341 DAGKTFIALAYAA
+341 DAGKTFIALVYAD
-354 SNGSIKYVYGAP
+354 SNDSIKYVYGAP
-366 EADSEMTWL
+366 EADSGMTWL

-424 GETTGAYTVKVIDYD
+424 GGE
-439 GTVLLEQKGN
+439 N
-449 AGDVIELPTAP
+449 
-460 THDRLV
+460 RLTQY
-466 FQEWSASVAVSN
+466 FTKTLTE
-478 NKVTIADNDIMVGA
+478 VTEEDLVGA
-492 VYTTTSGKNEFDITL
+492 TMINAREFQSFEEL
-507 TKVTGLSVTLNMDGT
+507 TQV
-522 KDWGDGTSDTETT
+522 
-535 HTYTAYG
+535 A
-542 DYTILCDGTKMT
+542 
-554 TSSSAGLFGQSS
+554 
-566 NANNDYCTRLR
+566 
-577 FAGVTSIGS
+577 
-586 YACYKCYSLTS
+586 
-597 ITIPNSVTSIGDY
+597 IPNSVTYIDSS
-610 AYYYCY
+610 AFYYCKKLKDVTFANGVTQIEY
-616 SLTSVTIPKGVTSIG
+616 EAFKDCNALTSVELPNSLTTLGTGAFNGCTGLKNVIISNNILYIADYVFNKCSGLTNVVIPDSASYIG
-631 ANAFVGTFLTDIT
+631 KYSFSGCSGLTDVI
-644 IPNSVTSIGDYAF
+644 IGNGVKSIGDYAF
-657 VGTSLTNITIP
+657 NVCTILTNITIP
-668 NSVTSIGDYAFR
+668 DSVTSIGKYSFQ
-680 SCRSLTSITIP
+680 SCRGLINI
-691 SSVTSIRSSAF
+691 
-702 RDCYSL
+702 D
-708 TSITIPSSV
+708 
-717 TSIRDYACFN
+717 
-727 CCSLTDITIPN
+727 IPN
-738 GVKSIGASAFKDCYS
+738 NVADIGEAAFYGCVGLTRATIGNNIKSIGQYAFYNCEK
-753 LTNITIPNSVTSI
+753 LESI
-766 ESDAFSGCRSLTS
+766 AIFS
-779 ITIPSSVKSIR
+779 ITPPSLGKNVFLS
-790 GYAFGF
+790 ANA
-796 CSSLTRCDFS
+796 LT
-806 RHTSV
+806 T
-811 PTLVNTGTF
+811 
-820 ANINAI
+820 
-826 CKIIVPDNLYDRW
+826 IIVPKGSGNAYK
-839 IAASNWSTYADY
+839 AASGWSNYADK
-851 IYKASEVQN
+851 IVEAAN

>member
-1 MLGKVLSMVLGG
+1 MLGKVLSMVIGG

-31 DKDKIGN
+31 DKDKVGN
-38 YVEYAG
+38 YIEYAG

-90 GINKTLGIKYLMVD
+90 GINKNLGVKYLMVD

-131 RAIIGVDK
+131 RAIIDVDK

-147 DGLVA
+147 DGLIA
-152 YSNKWY
+152 YSNKWH

-173 FTPTMVLSS
+173 FTPTTVLGS
-182 LYTWNSYIAYPK
+182 LYTWNGYIAYPK

-439 GTVLLEQKGN
+439 GTVLLEKKGN

-466 FQEWSASVAVSN
+466 FQEWSASVAVSD

-554 TSSSAGLFGQSS
+554 TSDSSGLFGQS
-566 NANNDYCTRLR
+566 NVVNYYCT
-577 FAGVTSIGS
+577 FARIATKINIGNYAFNNCHSLKNVTISNDALNIGEYVFRACRVLMTIVVPTSVTSIGIGAFALCS
-586 YACYKCYSLTS
+586 SLTQVIIPNNVTQINISTFATCLCLTSVILPSSVTRIGKYAFSSCYSLKN
-597 ITIPNSVTSIGDY
+597 IIIPNSVTNIDSQ
-610 AYYYCY
+610 
-616 SLTSVTIPKGVTSIG
+616 
-631 ANAFVGTFLTDIT
+631 AFLDCTV
-644 IPNSVTSIGDYAF
+644 
-657 VGTSLTNITIP
+657 LTNIVVP
-668 NSVTSIGDYAFR
+668 KNVTKINTAMFVRCYA
-680 SCRSLTSITIP
+680 LM
-691 SSVTSIRSSAF
+691 
-702 RDCYSL
+702 
-708 TSITIPSSV
+708 
-717 TSIRDYACFN
+717 
-727 CCSLTDITIPN
+727 
-738 GVKSIGASAFKDCYS
+738 
-753 LTNITIPNSVTSI
+753 
-766 ESDAFSGCRSLTS
+766 
-779 ITIPSSVKSIR
+779 
-790 GYAFGF
+790 
-796 CSSLTRCDFS
+796 RCDFS
-806 RHTSV
+806 QHTAV
-811 PTLVNTGTF
+811 PTLANTDAF
-820 ANINAI
+820 SAINAI
-826 CKIIVPDNLYDRW
+826 CKIIVPDSLYDEW

>member
-1 MLGKVLSMVLGG
+1 MLGKVLSVVMGS

-19 PKSQEQFDAMVA
+19 PTTQEEYNAMVA

-50 AAHFEGAFKVGETYR
+50 PEYFSGSFAVGDTYR

-131 RAIIGVDK
+131 RAIIDVDK

-147 DGLVA
+147 DGLIV
-152 YSNKWY
+152 YSNKWH

-173 FTPTMVLSS
+173 FTPTTVLGS
-182 LYTWNSYIAYPK
+182 LYTWNGYIAYPK

-313 MRLKYLFKT
+313 MKLKYLFKT
-322 STMSEGPVPYCG
+322 STMSEGSVPYCG

-341 DAGKTFIALAYAA
+341 DAGKPFIALAYAA

-380 GGDPTGFTLS
+380 GGDSTGFTLS

-424 GETTGAYTVKVIDYD
+424 GGE
-439 GTVLLEQKGN
+439 N
-449 AGDVIELPTAP
+449 
-460 THDRLV
+460 RLNQY
-466 FQEWSASVAVSN
+466 FT
-478 NKVTIADNDIMVGA
+478 K
-492 VYTTTSGKNEFDITL
+492 TL
-507 TKVTGLSVTLNMDGT
+507 TEVTEEDLVGT
-522 KDWGDGTSDTETT
+522 TMINARG
-535 HTYTAYG
+535 
-542 DYTILCDGTKMT
+542 
-554 TSSSAGLFGQSS
+554 FQS
-566 NANNDYCTRLR
+566 
-577 FAGVTSIGS
+577 FEE
-586 YACYKCYSLTS
+586 LTQVA
-597 ITIPNSVTSIGDY
+597 IPNSVTYIGSS
-610 AYYYCY
+610 AFYYCKKLKDVTFANGVTQIEY
-616 SLTSVTIPKGVTSIG
+616 EAFKDCSALTSVELPNSLTTLGTGAFNGCTGLKNVIISNNILYIADYVFNKCSGLTNVVIPDSASYIG
-631 ANAFVGTFLTDIT
+631 KYSFSGCSGLTDVT
-644 IPNSVTSIGDYAF
+644 IGNGVKSIGDYAF
-657 VGTSLTNITIP
+657 NVCTILTNITIP
-668 NSVTSIGDYAFR
+668 DSVTSIGKYSFQ
-680 SCRSLTSITIP
+680 SCRGLINI
-691 SSVTSIRSSAF
+691 
-702 RDCYSL
+702 D
-708 TSITIPSSV
+708 
-717 TSIRDYACFN
+717 
-727 CCSLTDITIPN
+727 IPN
-738 GVKSIGASAFKDCYS
+738 NVADIGEAAFYGCVGLTRATIGNNIKSIGQYAFYNCEK
-753 LTNITIPNSVTSI
+753 LESI
-766 ESDAFSGCRSLTS
+766 AIFS
-779 ITIPSSVKSIR
+779 ITPPSLGKNVFLS
-790 GYAFGF
+790 ANA
-796 CSSLTRCDFS
+796 LT
-806 RHTSV
+806 T
-811 PTLVNTGTF
+811 
-820 ANINAI
+820 
-826 CKIIVPDNLYDRW
+826 IIVPKGSGNAYK
-839 IAASNWSTYADY
+839 AASGWSNYADK
-851 IYKASEVQN
+851 IVEAAN

>member
-1 MLGKVLSMVLGG
+1 MLGKVLSMVMGG

-19 PKSQEQFDAMVA
+19 PTTQEEYNAMVA

-90 GINKTLGIKYLMVD
+90 GINKTLGIKYLMAD

-131 RAIIGVDK
+131 RAIIDVDK

-152 YSNKWY
+152 YSNKWH

-173 FTPTMVLSS
+173 FTPTTVLSS

-208 LSTPASA
+208 LSTPASE

-268 KITRLKNLSVSDSLA
+268 KITRLKTLSVSDSLA

-322 STMSEGPVPYCG
+322 STMSEGPIPYCG

-439 GTVLLEQKGN
+439 GTVLLEKKGN

-492 VYTTTSGKNEFDITL
+492 VYTTTSGNNEFDITL

-522 KDWGDGTSDTETT
+522 KDWGDGTSDTATT

-566 NANNDYCTRLR
+566 EAINYYCTRAR
-577 FAGVTSIGS
+577 FVGVTNIEQYAFQYCNSLTSVTIPHSVTKIGDNAFETCSALTSVTIPHSVTEIGS
-586 YACYKCYSLTS
+586 YAFQ
-597 ITIPNSVTSIGDY
+597 
-610 AYYYCY
+610 YCY
-616 SLTSVTIPKGVTSIG
+616 SLTSVTIPDGITSTG
-631 ANAFVGTFLTDIT
+631 FRAFHYCSALTSVT
-644 IPNSVTSIGDYAF
+644 IPHSVTEID
-657 VGTSLTNITIP
+657 TSSFDT
-668 NSVTSIGDYAFR
+668 
-680 SCRSLTSITIP
+680 
-691 SSVTSIRSSAF
+691 
-702 RDCYSL
+702 CYSL
-708 TSITIPSSV
+708 TSVTIPHSV
-717 TSIRDYACFN
+717 TKIR
-727 CCSLTDITIPN
+727 S
-738 GVKSIGASAFKDCYS
+738 
-753 LTNITIPNSVTSI
+753 
-766 ESDAFSGCRSLTS
+766 
-779 ITIPSSVKSIR
+779 
-790 GYAFGF
+790 YAFQYCF
-796 CSSLTRCDFS
+796 SLTRYDFS
-806 RHTSV
+806 QHTSV
-811 PTLVNTGTF
+811 PTLSSTDAF
-820 ANINAI
+820 SNINAI
-826 CKIIVPDNLYDRW
+826 CKIIVPDSLYDEW